1 MSLWKGNFHQFY
13 NEPKLSLFTHL
24 LMEMKYVSNCYLLQR
39 EQHWKMLRKS
49 LCDRIK
55 QPLWTTTKSHT
66 AEPSGLSVSNFVR
79 KCCADFHSGHIS
91 LHSYQQWINIFASVN
106 AGQHELSCVYWSWQ
120 IWLVKIKSQ
129 NCLICISL
137 STKDID
143 HFFKL
148 WWIGLVVFV
157 CWC

>member
-1 MSLWKGNFHQFY
+1 MNQ
-13 NEPKLSLFTHL
+13 
-24 LMEMKYVSNCYLLQR
+24 NCLCSRICWWRWNMFLIVIYYK
-39 EQHWKMLRKS
+39 ESSIGKCWEKS

-79 KCCADFHSGHIS
+79 KWCADFHSGHIS